1 MSSDSTRSWF
11 FFTNHFHALLYVA
24 RHPDA
29 RLRTIATEIGITE
42 RAAHRILTELSRSG
56 YVTVTKNGRR
66 NHYRVNPRTHLRHHA
81 NLAVPLQ
88 PLLDLINAAER
99 DES

>member
-1 MSSDSTRSWF
+1 MSIDSGRNWF

-29 RLRTIATEIGITE
+29 RLRTIADEIGITE

-56 YVTVTKNGRR
+56 YVAVTKTGRR
-66 NHYRVNPRTHLRHHA
+66 NHYRVNPDTHLRHHA
-81 NLAVPLQ
+81 NLNVPLQ
-88 PLLDLINAAER
+88 PLLAIINAAAR
-99 DES
+99 DER